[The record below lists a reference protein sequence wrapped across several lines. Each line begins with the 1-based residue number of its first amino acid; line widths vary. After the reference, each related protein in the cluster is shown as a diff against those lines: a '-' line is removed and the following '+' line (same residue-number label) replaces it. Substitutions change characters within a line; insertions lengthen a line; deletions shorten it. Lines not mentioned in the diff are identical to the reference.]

1 MEFVPATPVE
11 DEVVDRL
18 SAQLEELKITH
29 TLDRITLLR
38 FLRGRKGVEDKAL
51 ESIRNHI
58 QWRIDNNVDGITE
71 ECIQKEL
78 SSRKGYI
85 GGKDR
90 EGKPVVFVFARR
102 HSAYD
107 RDINEIRNFIIY
119 LLERVLKESNPQ
131 EQRMLIV
138 FDLAHFTMSCMD
150 YEAVKLLISILQYH
164 YPDTLA
170 AAYIVNEPW
179 IFGACWRI
187 IKGWLDPVTAQ
198 KIHFCKTEKLTE
210 AMDASVVPE
219 DIGSQH

>member
-1 MEFVPATPVE
+1 MEFVAPSPSEVE
-11 DEVVDRL
+11 AVDRL
-18 SAQLEELKITH
+18 RTRLQELNMSH
-29 TLDRITLLR
+29 DLDKTTLLR
-38 FLRGRKGVEDKAL
+38 FLRGRKGVEEKAL
-51 ESIRNHI
+51 ESLRNHI
-58 QWRIDNNVDGITE
+58 QWRIDNNADGITE
-71 ECIQKEL
+71 ESIQKEL

-85 GGKDR
+85 GGKDHT
-90 EGKPVVFVFARR
+90 GKPVVFVFARR

-119 LLERVLKESNPQ
+119 TLERVLKESDPQ

-187 IKGWLDPVTAQ
+187 IRGWLDPVTAE
-198 KIHFCKTEKLTE
+198 KINFVSAEKLKDI
-210 AMDASVVPE
+210 MDASIIPE
-219 DIGSQH
+219 DIGSSN